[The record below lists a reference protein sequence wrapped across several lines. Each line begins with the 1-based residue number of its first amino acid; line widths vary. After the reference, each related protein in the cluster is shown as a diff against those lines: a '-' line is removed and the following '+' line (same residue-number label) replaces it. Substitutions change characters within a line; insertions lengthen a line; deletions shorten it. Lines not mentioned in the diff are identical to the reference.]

1 MARPSKKLS
10 ELKKE
15 RIQTTIFSYQNNA
28 SSGIAVVL
36 CSICIVAGTIIISAI
51 SLLLRFTRSLQE
63 LRMGLDIGR
72 NC

>member
-28 SSGIAVVL
+28 SSGIEVVL
-36 CSICIVAGTIIISAI
+36 CSMYSCGNNNNIRHLFAAPLYKEPPGITYGFGYT
-51 SLLLRFTRSLQE
+51 
-63 LRMGLDIGR
+63 
-72 NC
+72 